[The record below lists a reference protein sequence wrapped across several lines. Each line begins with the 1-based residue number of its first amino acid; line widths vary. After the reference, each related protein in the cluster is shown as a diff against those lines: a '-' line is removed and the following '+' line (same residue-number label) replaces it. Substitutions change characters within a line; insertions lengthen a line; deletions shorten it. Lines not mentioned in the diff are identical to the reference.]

1 MEQQVYNEDSIE
13 YLTDIDHI
21 RTRPGMYIGE
31 LFDPRHLLVEAID
44 NSVDEVLSGYC
55 SKITVKVTQVN
66 NKYVYS
72 VEDTGR
78 GIPIGLKPSP
88 SNPDKLV
95 STLEIVTRYARSGGK
110 FDNKSYKVRGGL
122 HGVGTCVIS
131 SLSTYAKF
139 ETTRDKSKNQ
149 IIYIQKSLSDNNEVK
164 DYNYEEVG
172 STTYMAFEEDNALD
186 HVGTRVTFVPDDT
199 KFNSCKIPLDF
210 IVNKCKICNAQY
222 NNVVSLYYLDEEIDV
237 NTTFKDLVI
246 RPEDTESI
254 YCEKLFEV
262 GVLGNSAKIWLE
274 YNSSTKYSMRSF
286 CNLIE
291 TYDGGT
297 HYKDL
302 IKSIENVW
310 SEFLEKES
318 EVKFHK
324 DDCRVGLYGVLSI
337 SIGDPQFSS
346 QTKEKLT
353 VSSES
358 LSYIFSEFEKSL
370 REWLVANEDI
380 RKALIR
386 RFEIYRQEKDRMSVT
401 KDIMKLIKVNN
412 TSSDGHIKRK
422 SVVPKLVECS
432 QTKVDNTEVY
442 FVEGNS
448 AGGCFTGD
456 TRVRLANGTSRD
468 LVSLIDDLNHGIKHY
483 TYSSTP
489 DGEVSIQEI
498 LGGSCTIKNSK
509 LVEVVIDNGEVI
521 RCTPDHPF
529 LLRSGKYEKAENLSA
544 GTSLMAL
551 NFKLSGSPVHVK
563 DGNKYEFYFD
573 NKCQKWLATHRV
585 VASTYLE
592 KPTDYKVH
600 IHHSDL
606 NSLNNY
612 PYNLE
617 YMESSE
623 HRRFHAKLQRTD
635 PEYCRK
641 ISESSRELMTR
652 PENVNRIANIHRD
665 KMKSDPE
672 YKERVV
678 DRLRNYWSKEESRV
692 IQSDTARNSWDKNN
706 GHNRDKYSEMNKSQ
720 WITKS
725 IELCNTIINNGINLS
740 EDSYMK
746 YRTNSSFQL
755 RWDTLLKKL
764 GGYDSLIKYLDTYN
778 HKVVSVSYLDY
789 TEDVYDITV
798 NKYHNFLLDSGV
810 FVHNTAARARNS
822 RLQAVLPLRGKIKNI
837 TNVSIKT
844 ALQSEEVRWIVNTAG
859 CGVGDSCDVSKS
871 RYSKY
876 IINSDSDVDGLHI
889 VVLVLSVFINIMPEL
904 VKQGYVYVAL
914 PPLYGYQI
922 KGKYYY
928 ANDMKDIPE
937 NLRATKSFTR
947 FKGLGEMNDDQYEET
962 CMNPE
967 TRHIM
972 KVEYP
977 DDIERFNRI
986 VGSSV
991 GRRELLSE
999 LGLLVNITDRQDK
1012 D

>member
-31 LFDPRHLLVEAID
+31 LSDPRHLLVEAID

-55 SKITVKVTQVN
+55 NKITVKVTQVN

-139 ETTRDKSKNQ
+139 ETTRDKRKNQ

-237 NTTFKDLVI
+237 NTTFKDLII

-318 EVKFHK
+318 EIKFHK

-401 KDIMKLIKVNN
+401 KDIMKLIKINN

-448 AGGCFTGD
+448 AGG
-456 TRVRLANGTSRD
+456 
-468 LVSLIDDLNHGIKHY
+468 
-483 TYSSTP
+483 
-489 DGEVSIQEI
+489 
-498 LGGSCTIKNSK
+498 
-509 LVEVVIDNGEVI
+509 
-521 RCTPDHPF
+521 
-529 LLRSGKYEKAENLSA
+529 
-544 GTSLMAL
+544 
-551 NFKLSGSPVHVK
+551 
-563 DGNKYEFYFD
+563 
-573 NKCQKWLATHRV
+573 
-585 VASTYLE
+585 
-592 KPTDYKVH
+592 
-600 IHHSDL
+600 
-606 NSLNNY
+606 
-612 PYNLE
+612 
-617 YMESSE
+617 
-623 HRRFHAKLQRTD
+623 
-635 PEYCRK
+635 
-641 ISESSRELMTR
+641 
-652 PENVNRIANIHRD
+652 
-665 KMKSDPE
+665 
-672 YKERVV
+672 
-678 DRLRNYWSKEESRV
+678 
-692 IQSDTARNSWDKNN
+692 
-706 GHNRDKYSEMNKSQ
+706 
-720 WITKS
+720 
-725 IELCNTIINNGINLS
+725 
-740 EDSYMK
+740 
-746 YRTNSSFQL
+746 
-755 RWDTLLKKL
+755 
-764 GGYDSLIKYLDTYN
+764 
-778 HKVVSVSYLDY
+778 
-789 TEDVYDITV
+789 
-798 NKYHNFLLDSGV
+798 
-810 FVHNTAARARNS
+810 TAARARNS

-986 VGSSV
+986 VGSSI
-991 GRRELLSE
+991 GKRELLSE